1 MRIARFLICAIAFA
15 QVGAPAASPGPQS
28 SGPDTRVILLG
39 TGNPN
44 PDPERMG
51 PAVAVVSGDRVYLVD
66 CGPGVVRRAAQAGL
80 KMQQLTRVF
89 VTHLHSDHTAGYP
102 DLILT
107 PAVTGRLEPFEAYG
121 PPGLHA
127 MTAHI
132 LKAWKQDMDIRLHGL
147 EPSVPRAYT
156 VQAHDV
162 RPGEIYRDAGMRV
175 IAFQVKHGTWKY
187 AYGYRFEAPDKV
199 IVISGDTTYS
209 EGLILAA
216 KGCDILV
223 HEVYSEKG
231 LKRRTADW
239 QRYHAAFHT
248 SGPDVGRVAAEVRP
262 RKLVL
267 YHQLPM
273 GETSDEVLQE
283 VRGQF
288 AGETIYG
295 NDLEVVR

>member
-1 MRIARFLICAIAFA
+1 MRIAHSLIAL
-15 QVGAPAASPGPQS
+15 VAAAVHAATPLPQAA
-28 SGPDTRVILLG
+28 PDTRVILLG

-44 PDPERMG
+44 PEPDRSG

-80 KMQQLTRVF
+80 KMTQLTRLF

-102 DLILT
+102 DLIFT

-121 PPGLHA
+121 PPGLRA
-127 MTAHI
+127 MTSHVQ
-132 LKAWKQDMDIRLHGL
+132 KAWKEDMQIRLHGL
-147 EPSVPRAYT
+147 EPAVPRAYI
-156 VQAHDV
+156 VKAHDV
-162 RPGEIYRDAGMRV
+162 RPGEIYRDAAMRV
-175 IAFQVKHGTWKY
+175 TAFAVQHGSWKY

-209 EGLILAA
+209 PSLVAA
-216 KGCDILV
+216 AENCDILV
-223 HEVYSEKG
+223 HEVYSQRG
-231 LKRRTADW
+231 LERRTADW
-239 QRYHAAFHT
+239 QRYHKAFHT
-248 SGPDVGRVAAEVRP
+248 SGPDVGRVAAQVRP

-273 GETSDEVLQE
+273 GETPDEVLQE

-288 AGETIYG
+288 DGETIYG
-295 NDLEVVR
+295 KDLEVVR